1 MKYLLLLMG
10 IFTLSV
16 LLVISHALTKDI
28 IDNTTGK
35 KVPDREGKILGIAG
49 YINGNVAILSIM
61 DSTLS
66 KNLTAVFVL

>member
-1 MKYLLLLMG
+1 MKILLLLFA

-35 KVPDREGKILGIAG
+35 KIPDREGKILGIVG
-49 YINGNVAILSIM
+49 YVVCAILAYIIYRM
-61 DSTLS
+61 IFLG
-66 KNLTAVFVL
+66 

>member
-1 MKYLLLLMG
+1 MG

-35 KVPDREGKILGIAG
+35 KVPDKEGKILGIAG
-49 YINGNVAILSIM
+49 YIACAILAYIIYRM
-61 DSTLS
+61 IFLG
-66 KNLTAVFVL
+66 

>member
-1 MKYLLLLMG
+1 MKILLLLMA

-35 KVPDREGKILGIAG
+35 KVPDREGKVLGIVG
-49 YINGNVAILSIM
+49 YIVCAILAYVIYRM
-61 DSTLS
+61 IFLG
-66 KNLTAVFVL
+66 

>member
-1 MKYLLLLMG
+1 MG

-35 KVPDREGKILGIAG
+35 KVPDKEGKILGIAG
-49 YINGNVAILSIM
+49 YIACAILAYVIYRM
-61 DSTLS
+61 MFLG
-66 KNLTAVFVL
+66 

>member
-1 MKYLLLLMG
+1 MKILLLLFA

-35 KVPDREGKILGIAG
+35 KIPDREGKILGIVG
-49 YINGNVAILSIM
+49 YVVCAILAYVIYRM
-61 DSTLS
+61 IFLG
-66 KNLTAVFVL
+66 

>member
-1 MKYLLLLMG
+1 MKILLLLFA

-35 KVPDREGKILGIAG
+35 KVPDREGKVLGIVG
-49 YINGNVAILSIM
+49 YIVCAILAYVIYRM
-61 DSTLS
+61 IFLG
-66 KNLTAVFVL
+66 

>member
-1 MKYLLLLMG
+1 MKYLLLLLA

-35 KVPDREGKILGIAG
+35 KVPDREGKRGKE
-49 YINGNVAILSIM
+49 GNECVRDLPS
-61 DSTLS
+61 SYQ
-66 KNLTAVFVL
+66 

>member
-28 IDNTTGK
+28 TDNGTGK

-49 YINGNVAILSIM
+49 YIACAILAYVIYRM
-61 DSTLS
+61 IFLG
-66 KNLTAVFVL
+66 

>member
-1 MKYLLLLMG
+1 MKYLLLLLA

-35 KVPDREGKILGIAG
+35 KVPDKEGKMLGIAG
-49 YINGNVAILSIM
+49 YVAC
-61 DSTLS
+61 
-66 KNLTAVFVL
+66 AVLAYVIYRMIFLG

>member
-1 MKYLLLLMG
+1 MRILLIILG

-49 YINGNVAILSIM
+49 YVAC
-61 DSTLS
+61 
-66 KNLTAVFVL
+66 AVLAYIIYRMIFLG

>member
-1 MKYLLLLMG
+1 MA

-28 IDNTTGK
+28 IDNTTGE

-49 YINGNVAILSIM
+49 Y
-61 DSTLS
+61 
-66 KNLTAVFVL
+66 TACAVLAYIIYRMIFLG

>member
-1 MKYLLLLMG
+1 MA

-35 KVPDREGKILGIAG
+35 KVPDREGKVLGIVG
-49 YINGNVAILSIM
+49 YIVCAILAYVIYRM
-61 DSTLS
+61 IFLG
-66 KNLTAVFVL
+66 

>member
-1 MKYLLLLMG
+1 MA

-35 KVPDREGKILGIAG
+35 KVPDKEGKMLGIAG
-49 YINGNVAILSIM
+49 YVAC
-61 DSTLS
+61 
-66 KNLTAVFVL
+66 AVLAYVIYRMIFLG

>member
-1 MKYLLLLMG
+1 MG

-16 LLVISHALTKDI
+16 LLGISRALTKDI

-49 YINGNVAILSIM
+49 YIACAILAYVIYRM
-61 DSTLS
+61 IFLG
-66 KNLTAVFVL
+66 

>member
-16 LLVISHALTKDI
+16 LFVISHALTKDI

-35 KVPDREGKILGIAG
+35 KVPDKEGKILGIAG
-49 YINGNVAILSIM
+49 YIACAILAYIIYRM
-61 DSTLS
+61 IFLG
-66 KNLTAVFVL
+66 